1 MQKLLSVLAVTT
13 VSWAFLLSGCLAH
26 LPYLGAQTMSQEC
39 QQKSGEFYRQ
49 GMNPAQAHAELVR
62 IGCVGSRGE
71 RGVVA
76 ARPTAQSPPRAPAQ
90 VDPFVSEIQTRPNAA
105 GYDSGEVDG
114 LLGPRTTS
122 AIKAFQRDRG
132 ITADGRPTPDLLR
145 ELDSL

>member
-1 MQKLLSVLAVTT
+1 MLD
-13 VSWAFLLSGCLAH
+13 
-26 LPYLGAQTMSQEC
+26 LGES
-39 QQKSGEFYRQ
+39 
-49 GMNPAQAHAELVR
+49 AEL
-62 IGCVGSRGE
+62 SRLGQ
-71 RGVVA
+71 
-76 ARPTAQSPPRAPAQ
+76 RPNRPPRAPAQ
-90 VDPFVSEIQTRPNAA
+90 VDPFVSEIQTRLNAA

>member
-1 MQKLLSVLAVTT
+1 MINLRSMGAVTIGF
-13 VSWAFLLSGCLAH
+13 WALLLSGCLAH
-26 LPYLGAQTMSQEC
+26 LPYLGAQAMSQEC
-39 QQKSGEFYRQ
+39 QQHSAAFYRA

-62 IGCVGSRGE
+62 IGCVGSRGG
-71 RGVVA
+71 RGDFA
-76 ARPTAQSPPRAPAQ
+76 AEPAAQSPSRAPAQ
-90 VDPFVSEIQTRPNAA
+90 VDPFVSEIQTRLNAA

-132 ITADGRPTPDLLR
+132 ITVDGRPTPDLLR